1 MTTPTPILRTSDQRE
16 RSDALVLFGAS
27 GDLAFKEIFPALHGL
42 VVAGQLDT
50 PVIGVARSDWTR
62 DAFINRARESI
73 QARGRLDEAAF
84 RRLAGS
90 LQYVYG
96 DYEQPETYQTLRRTL
111 GDARRPLHYLAIPPS
126 LFAKVIRGLAAS
138 GCADGGRVIVEKP
151 FGRDLASSREL
162 DDVVL
167 QYFREDSI
175 FRIDHYLGKEPVQ
188 NLLYFRFAN
197 SFLEPIWHRGLVD
210 RIEITMAEERG
221 VSGRGRLYEELGAI
235 RDVVQNHLLQ
245 IAALLLMEPPVGQYA
260 EAIRDAK
267 GQAFKAMRPLDPA
280 EVVRGQFEGYRSEP
294 GVAQDSDVET
304 YAAIRLRVDSWR
316 WAGVPIYIR
325 TGKRLAVSATEVFV
339 TLKHPP
345 HTMFDDPPGTP
356 GNHVRF
362 RLSPDVLIE
371 LGTRAK
377 RPGEAMV
384 GEAVDL
390 DACRNVTADV
400 PAYQRLLGDA
410 MRGDQLLFARADAV
424 EAAWRVVEPVLTRRP
439 PVHLYQPGSWGPAEA
454 DGFIPGAAWHN
465 PRVDKGN

>member
-1 MTTPTPILRTSDQRE
+1 MTPPDTVYRRHSPRT

-42 VVAGQLDT
+42 VAAGQLDA
-50 PVIGVARSDWTR
+50 PVVGVARSDWTR
-62 DAFINRARESI
+62 EEFVQRARASIEARGAVDEDAFA
-73 QARGRLDEAAF
+73 
-84 RRLAGS
+84 RLARS
-90 LQYVYG
+90 LRYVYG
-96 DYEQPETYQTLRRTL
+96 DYEQAATFTALREAL
-111 GDARRPLHYLAIPPS
+111 SGCSRPLHYLAIPPS
-126 LFAKVIRGLAAS
+126 LFGQVIRGLAAS
-138 GCADGGRVIVEKP
+138 GSAEGARVIVEKP

-167 QYFREDSI
+167 QHFREDSI

-188 NLLYFRFAN
+188 NLVYFRFAN
-197 SFLEPIWHRGLVD
+197 SFLEPIWHRGLVE
-210 RIEITMAEERG
+210 RIEITMAETRG

-267 GQAFKAMRPLDPA
+267 GQAFKAMRALDPA
-280 EVVRGQFEGYRSEP
+280 EVVRGQFNGYRSES
-294 GVAQDSDVET
+294 GVAPDSEVET
-304 YAAIRLRVDSWR
+304 FAALRLRVDSWR
-316 WAGVPIYIR
+316 WAGVPIFIR
-325 TGKRLAVSATEVFV
+325 TGKRLAASATEVFV
-339 TLKHPP
+339 ALKRPP
-345 HTMFDDPPGTP
+345 HTMFDDDPATP

-390 DACRNVTADV
+390 DACRSVAADV

-410 MRGDQLLFARADAV
+410 MRGDQLLFARSDAV
-424 EAAWRVVEPVLTRRP
+424 EEAWRVVEPVLVDRP
-439 PVHLYQPGSWGPAEA
+439 RLHFYEPGTWGPAEA
-454 DGFIPGAAWHN
+454 NDVITGAKWHD
-465 PRVDKGN
+465 PR

>member
-1 MTTPTPILRTSDQRE
+1 
-16 RSDALVLFGAS
+16 LVA
-27 GDLAFKEIFPALHGL
+27 
-42 VVAGQLDT
+42 AGQLET

-62 DAFINRARESI
+62 EEFIQRARTSLE
-73 QARGRLDEAAF
+73 ARGRIDEAAF
-84 RRLAGS
+84 GRLARS

-96 DYEQPETYQTLRRTL
+96 DYEQPGTYTALREAL
-111 GDARRPLHYLAIPPS
+111 GGSSRPLHYLAIPPS

-138 GCADGGRVIVEKP
+138 GCAEGGRVIVEKP

-167 QYFREDSI
+167 QHFREDAI

-210 RIEITMAEERG
+210 RIEITMAEARG

-280 EVVRGQFEGYRSEP
+280 EVVRGQFEGYRGEA
-294 GVAQDSDVET
+294 GVAPESDVET
-304 YAAIRLRVDSWR
+304 YAALRLRVDSWR
-316 WAGVPIYIR
+316 WAGVPIFIR
-325 TGKRLAVSATEVFV
+325 TGKRLATSATEVFV
-339 TLKHPP
+339 VLKDPP
-345 HTMFDDPPGTP
+345 HTMFDDGPETP

-362 RLSPDVLIE
+362 RLSPDVVIE

-390 DACRNVTADV
+390 DACRSVVADV

-424 EAAWRVVEPVLTRRP
+424 EEAWRVVEPVLVERP
-439 PVHLYQPGSWGPAEA
+439 PIRLYAPGTWGPSEA
-454 DGFIPGAAWHN
+454 DRFIPNGAWHN
-465 PRVDKGN
+465 PK